1 MGNVVQLKQVAAE
14 VSDKPIIR
22 CYIEAYRSA
31 LAENRPAISAAQSQ
45 IENDLKVID
54 AVMRSTDS
62 PHLREQFG
70 DIAAQVLLLTAKLHE
85 AKSQL
90 LAVSRSVSIS
100 GIEQRRP

>member
-1 MGNVVQLKQVAAE
+1 MKRIVWRSLKTG
-14 VSDKPIIR
+14 PR
-22 CYIEAYRSA
+22 
-31 LAENRPAISAAQSQ
+31 LAPHNLE

-62 PHLREQFG
+62 PHLGEQFG
-70 DIAAQVLLLTAKLHE
+70 DIAAQVLLLTAKLQE

-90 LAVSRSVSIS
+90 LAVSRGVSIS

>member
-22 CYIEAYRSA
+22 GYIEAYRLA
-31 LAENRPAISAAQSQ
+31 LAENQPAISAAQSR

-62 PHLREQFG
+62 PHLGEQFG
-70 DIAAQVLLLTAKLHE
+70 DIAAQVLLLTAKLQE
-85 AKSQL
+85 AKTQL
-90 LAVSRSVSIS
+90 LAVSQSVSHL
-100 GIEQRRP
+100 GD